1 MTAHFWRHDSDD
13 SDASDASDASDVSDA
28 SDDSNDSDAVANLL
42 NFTYWSVPTC
52 RTQF

>member
-13 SDASDASDASDVSDA
+13 SDASDDCDD
-28 SDDSNDSDAVANLL
+28 SDDSNDSDDSDAVANLL
-42 NFTYWSVPTC
+42 NCTYWSIPTY